1 MNKNK
6 IAAFRKNIKNQII
19 SRARDIFWK
28 KGYLGTSMKDI
39 AKSIGCKPA
48 NLYNYFESKEQLL
61 YETLLEEMQ
70 QLISLIEH
78 LEDEDTA
85 NPVEQLRTLVRNQ
98 TNLLLGSRR
107 SSKLLFDMEFE
118 KLPPSKRKII
128 VELRDRY
135 DVILRKIIRRM
146 MDSGVISAID
156 EKIAS
161 ICIVSMIV
169 RSRIW
174 FSPKG
179 KLSVDDTADFLFK
192 FALFGLL
199 GEGKNDGARKIRKK
213 LFLSQRP

>member
-1 MNKNK
+1 MNKNV
-6 IAAFRKNIKNQII
+6 IAAFKKDTKNQII
-19 SRARDIFWK
+19 SKARDIFWK

-48 NLYNYFESKEQLL
+48 NLYNYFQSKEQLL

-70 QLISLIEH
+70 QLISLIEN
-78 LEDEDTA
+78 LGDDGTTD
-85 NPVEQLRTLVRNQ
+85 PVEQLKTLIRNQ

-146 MDSGVISAID
+146 IDSGVISEID

-161 ICIVSMIV
+161 FCIVSMIV

-199 GEGKNDGARKIRKK
+199 GEGKNDDARKLRKK

>member
-1 MNKNK
+1 MNKNV
-6 IAAFRKNIKNQII
+6 IAAFKKDTKNQII
-19 SRARDIFWK
+19 SKARDIFWK

-48 NLYNYFESKEQLL
+48 NLYNYFQSKEQLL

-70 QLISLIEH
+70 QLISLIEN
-78 LEDEDTA
+78 LGDDGTTD
-85 NPVEQLRTLVRNQ
+85 PVEQLKTLIRNQ

-146 MDSGVISAID
+146 IDSGVISEID

-161 ICIVSMIV
+161 FCIVSMIV

-192 FALFGLL
+192 FALLGLL
-199 GEGKNDGARKIRKK
+199 GEGKNDDARKLRKK

>member
-1 MNKNK
+1 MNKNV
-6 IAAFRKNIKNQII
+6 IATFKKDTKNQII
-19 SRARDIFWK
+19 SKARDIFWK

-48 NLYNYFESKEQLL
+48 NLYNYFQSKEQLL

-70 QLISLIEH
+70 QLISLIEN
-78 LEDEDTA
+78 LEDDGTTD
-85 NPVEQLRTLVRNQ
+85 PVEQLKTLIRNQ

-146 MDSGVISAID
+146 IDSGVISEID

-161 ICIVSMIV
+161 FCIVSMIV

-179 KLSVDDTADFLFK
+179 KLSVDDTADFLCK

-199 GEGKNDGARKIRKK
+199 GEGKNDDARKLRKK